1 MRNKKT
7 ASLTE
12 KQRSFL
18 DGLIRENKHYISN
31 TVLNTLGKPFS
42 FLYEDCISELY
53 LLACLKIDVAETH
66 PNPAAWIIVCARL
79 TAHTVIQKRKREMA
93 EVTLDEDIPDNGDVF
108 DEVLYN
114 IWIENGV
121 ALKIIDQ
128 LTPREREVYNLIYI
142 KGKKPEEA
150 AKFLGIS
157 HSTVRNIR
165 KQLKEKIKNKVYKSI

>member
-1 MRNKKT
+1 MKERKT

-12 KQRSFL
+12 KQRMFL
-18 DGLIRENKHYISN
+18 DSLIRENKRYISN
-31 TVLNTLGKPFS
+31 TVLNTLGSAFS

-53 LLACLKIDVAETH
+53 MLACLKISIAETH

-79 TAHTVIQKRKREMA
+79 TAHTVIQKRKRDA
-93 EVTLDEDIPDNGDVF
+93 LNVPLDENLYDDSDVF
-108 DEVLYN
+108 DEALYN

-121 ALKIIDQ
+121 ALKLIEE

-150 AKFLGIS
+150 AKLLGIS

-165 KQLKEKIKNKVYKSI
+165 KQLKEKITKKVYKGI

>member
-12 KQRSFL
+12 KQRAFL

-108 DEVLYN
+108 DEALYN
-114 IWIENGV
+114 IWIENGT
-121 ALKIIDQ
+121 ALKIINE
-128 LTPREREVYNLIYI
+128 LTPREREVYNLVYI

-150 AKFLGIS
+150 AKLLGIS

-165 KQLKEKIKNKVYKSI
+165 KQLKEKITKKVYKSI